1 VYIVGIAN
9 SAVRGDHEDL
19 LWTGQQIIGSS
30 GSLLPD
36 RRRKNATLPETGGFA
51 VVLTSIETLLNLHRT
66 AACILLLTWAA
77 THALGQTSPCRT
89 TQPVATLGSTPVP
102 QAPIVYDPNQ
112 SVCWL
117 ANANLAGDPA
127 MRTALGVSG
136 IFPNGSM
143 DGPTAQRWVAALNA
157 YNNGAGYLG
166 HNDWQLPA
174 APLVDASCAN
184 IGPGGGFFGPL
195 CSGSGLSN
203 LYSAGLKLT
212 FPASAVPGFAA
223 TVSPLR
229 NLKSSYY
236 WALANDGG
244 PSGSSDGGQDVFS
257 FSAGLQGGVTTQDNY
272 FYILPMIPG
281 AIGTPPSCA
290 ANGATVIPYTSG
302 PAAGNAV
309 YDCNTK
315 FTWAA
320 DGNIAASNALGIT
333 GTVTIPATQGRTI
346 IAPKITNGAMLF
358 DTATQW
364 MMALNN
370 SKYLGS
376 SAWQMPAT
384 AAVLKDLLADLGLSS
399 GDSRFMAT
407 GATGPFQNL
416 QPFYYWGCQR
426 DQSGTSQSPC
436 TGYAPADL
444 QWTFNFDCGF
454 QPTSSLVQHF
464 FVMVYYPVTATTGP
478 LVSLVANAEGED
490 NTIAPN
496 TWLEIKG
503 SRLAP
508 SGDSRIWRDSDFVN
522 NKLPT
527 KLDGVSV
534 TVNGQSA
541 YVYYISPTQINF
553 LTPPDALPVESQ
565 IVVSNNGAASAQFT
579 ALAQSLSPSF
589 FVFSDG
595 LHVAAIH
602 LDGTLVGP
610 TSFSVPGY
618 TFSPAKPGE
627 TISAY
632 ANGLG
637 PTSIPVAA
645 GSITQGG
652 TLSPLPAITIAGRNA
667 TVQFA
672 GLISPGLF
680 QFNVIVPDSVP
691 QGDQIIK
698 ATFGGTSTQP
708 GTLLTIHP

>member
-1 VYIVGIAN
+1 MPTE
-9 SAVRGDHEDL
+9 DHFEL
-19 LWTGQQIIGSS
+19 
-30 GSLLPD
+30 
-36 RRRKNATLPETGGFA
+36 KNA
-51 VVLTSIETLLNLHRT
+51 
-66 AACILLLTWAA
+66 ACLFLVISAAA
-77 THALGQTSPCRT
+77 TVSGQTNPCRT
-89 TQPVATLGSTPVP
+89 TQPVSILGSTPVL
-102 QAPIVYDPNQ
+102 QAQIVYDANQ
-112 SVCWL
+112 GVCWL
-117 ANANLAGDPA
+117 ANADLAGDAA
-127 MRTALGVSG
+127 MRAALGVTG

-143 DGPTAQRWVAALNA
+143 DDPTAQKWVAALNA

-174 APLVDASCAN
+174 APLVDPTCAN
-184 IGPGGGFFGPL
+184 IGPDGASFGPL

-203 LYSAGLKLT
+203 LYSAGFKLT
-212 FPASAVPGFAA
+212 FPSSAVPGFGA
-223 TVSPLR
+223 TVAPLH

-236 WALANDGG
+236 WALANDDG
-244 PSGSSDGGQDVFS
+244 PSGSSNGGQEVFS
-257 FSAGLQGGVTTQDNY
+257 FSAGIQGGVTTQDNY

-281 AIGTPPSCA
+281 AIGTPPPCS
-290 ANGATVIPYTSG
+290 ANGATVVAYTTG

-320 DGNIAASNALGIT
+320 DGNIAASNALSIT
-333 GTVTIPATQGRTI
+333 GNVTIPANMSRTI
-346 IAPKITNGAMLF
+346 TAPKISNGAMLF

-364 MMALNN
+364 MTALNN

-384 AAVLKDLLADLGLSS
+384 AAVLKDLFTDLGLSA

-407 GATGPFQNL
+407 SATGPFQNL

-436 TGYAPADL
+436 TGYAPSDL
-444 QWTFNFDCGF
+444 QWTFNFDAGF

-464 FVMVYYPVTATTGP
+464 FVMVYYPVTASTGP

-490 NTIAPN
+490 TTIAPN
-496 TWLEIKG
+496 TWVEIKG

-508 SGDSRIWRDSDFVN
+508 PGDSRIWRDSDFVN
-522 NKLPT
+522 NKMPT

-534 TVNGQSA
+534 TVNGRNA
-541 YVYYISPTQINF
+541 YVYYISPTQINI
-553 LTPPDALPVESQ
+553 LPPPDALPVESQ
-565 IVVSNNGAASAQFT
+565 IVVSNNGAASAPFA

-589 FVFSDG
+589 FVLSDG
-595 LHVAAIH
+595 LHIVATH
-602 LDGTLVGP
+602 LNGSLVGP

-618 TFSPAKPGE
+618 TFSPAKPSE
-627 TISAY
+627 TIVVY
-632 ANGLG
+632 ANGFG
-637 PTSIPVAA
+637 PTSTPVVA

-652 TLSPLPAITIAGRNA
+652 TLSPLPVITVANRNA

-680 QFNVIVPDSVP
+680 QFNVIVPDVVP

-698 ATFGGTSTQP
+698 ATYGGTSTQS
-708 GTLLTIHP
+708 GALLAIHP